1 MARIKDTNRTTN
13 RGPIRTRDRGKT
25 NTLRGKARMPKDKWS
40 ARIVGR
46 TMMFPNVVQSREPVS
61 DVVLW
66 TTSSRIVQGL
76 LDKAIDRINNNKD
89 NSVQGH
95 LRMHWLFR
103 TSLGHY
109 SSELLSNSIDHHS
122 SSRPVS
128 NGRIRISV
136 LNRIEMDNKAG
147 SNKLQTGHSSED
159 KYMPLIRLMQRLQ
172 TT

>member
-1 MARIKDTNRTTN
+1 M
-13 RGPIRTRDRGKT
+13 
-25 NTLRGKARMPKDKWS
+25 DKG
-40 ARIVGR
+40 I
-46 TMMFPNVVQSREPVS
+46 
-61 DVVLW
+61 
-66 TTSSRIVQGL
+66 
-76 LDKAIDRINNNKD
+76 DKINNNKEH
-89 NSVQGH
+89 SVQGH

-128 NGRIRISV
+128 KDRIRFSV

-147 SNKLQTGHSSED
+147 SNKLQTGHSNED
-159 KYMPLIRLMQRLQ
+159 KYMQSTKLMQRLQ